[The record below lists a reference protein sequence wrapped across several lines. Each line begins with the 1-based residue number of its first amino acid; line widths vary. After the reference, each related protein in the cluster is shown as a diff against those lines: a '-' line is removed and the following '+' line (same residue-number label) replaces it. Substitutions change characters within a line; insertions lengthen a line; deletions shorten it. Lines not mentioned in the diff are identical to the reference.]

1 MPVSSP
7 QTHASRKRI
16 AILGSTGSIG
26 EQTLDMVRAHADR
39 LEVVALAAGR
49 NAERLAEQAEEFN
62 VDLLAVASEDAAGE
76 LEATGSRVL
85 TGQDGIC
92 ELVEASG
99 ADLVIGAIS
108 GVAGLRPLMVALEG
122 GIDCA
127 LANKEPL
134 VAAGA
139 LVTAAARHSGAE
151 LLPIDSEIS
160 AIFQCMRGEQA
171 SEVERI
177 LLTASGG
184 PFSGLSAE
192 ELAQVTAER
201 ALDHPT
207 WRMGRKVTID
217 SATLANKG
225 FEVFEVHWM
234 FNVDVRKIDV
244 VVHHQSIIHSMVQFE
259 DGSVIAQMGPPDM
272 RMPIQFAIFYPE
284 RVRNELPRMS
294 LPEIGSLTFAEPDTE
309 RFPCLRLAFSAARA
323 GRSYPAVLN
332 AADEVAVDAFLDG
345 KIEFMRIPELIER
358 ALEKHHAFAIDTLG
372 DVEEAD
378 AWARGY
384 VAGLI

>member
-1 MPVSSP
+1 MPESSP
-7 QTHASRKRI
+7 QASRKRI

-49 NAERLAEQAEEFN
+49 NAERLSEQAAEFN
-62 VDLLAVASEDAAGE
+62 VDLLALASEDAAAE
-76 LEATGSRVL
+76 LEAADSRVL
-85 TGQDGIC
+85 LGQDGIC

-108 GVAGLRPLMVALEG
+108 GVAGLKPLMVALEG

-139 LVTAAARHSGAE
+139 LVTAAARHSGAA

-160 AIFQCMRGEQA
+160 AIFQCLRGEQA

-184 PFSGLSAE
+184 PFSRLSAE
-192 ELAQVTAER
+192 ELQQVTPER

-225 FEVFEVHWM
+225 FEVFEVQWM
-234 FNVDVRKIDV
+234 FNVDVRKIEV
-244 VVHHQSIIHSMVQFE
+244 VVHHQSIIHSMVQFH

-284 RVRNELPRMS
+284 RVANDLPRMS

-358 ALEKHHAFAIDTLG
+358 ALEEHHAFAVDTLG

>member
-1 MPVSSP
+1 MTD
-7 QTHASRKRI
+7 THSQDGPKRI

-26 EQTLDMVRAHADR
+26 EQTLDMVRAHSER
-39 LEVVALAAGR
+39 LSVVAVAAGH
-49 NAERLAEQAEEFN
+49 NAARLTEQAAEFD
-62 VDLLAVASEDAAGE
+62 VDLLALASEDAA
-76 LEATGSRVL
+76 TGLDVP
-85 TGQDGIC
+85 GAQVFAGADGIC
-92 ELVEASG
+92 ELVEASD

-108 GVAGLRPLMVALEG
+108 GVAGLRPLMVALEA

-134 VAAGA
+134 VAAGS
-139 LVTAAARHSGAE
+139 LVTATARNSGAA

-160 AIFQCMRGEQA
+160 AIFQCLRGEQ
-171 SEVERI
+171 STEVERI

-184 PFSGLSAE
+184 PFSKLSVE
-192 ELAQVTAER
+192 ELQQVTPER

-225 FEVFEVHWM
+225 FEVFEVRWM
-234 FNVDVRKIDV
+234 FNVDVRNIEV
-244 VVHHQSIIHSMVQFE
+244 VVHHQSIIHSMVQFQ
-259 DGSVIAQMGPPDM
+259 DGSVIAQMGLPDM
-272 RMPIQFAIFYPE
+272 RVPIQFAIFYPD
-284 RVRNELPRMS
+284 RVANDLPRMS

-332 AADEVAVDAFLDG
+332 AADEVAVGAFLDG
-345 KIEFMRIPELIER
+345 RIEFMRIPELIER
-358 ALEKHHAFAIDTLG
+358 ALEEHQAFAIDTLG

-384 VAGLI
+384 VEDII

>member
-1 MPVSSP
+1 M
-7 QTHASRKRI
+7 TASRPGDGRKRI

-26 EQTLDMVRAHADR
+26 EQTLEMVRAHPDR
-39 LEVVALAAGR
+39 LAVVALAAGA
-49 NAERLAEQAEEFN
+49 NAARLSEQAAEFG
-62 VDLLAVASEDAAGE
+62 VELLALADEAAAGE
-76 LEATGSRVL
+76 LSADDARLFTGA
-85 TGQDGIC
+85 DGIC
-92 ELVEASG
+92 DLVSAAD

-108 GVAGLRPLMVALEG
+108 GVAGLRPLMVALEAG
-122 GIDCA
+122 VDCA

-134 VAAGA
+134 VAAGG
-139 LVTAAARHSGAE
+139 LVIETARKAGAQ

-160 AIFQCMRGEQA
+160 AIFQCMRGERS

-184 PFSGLSAE
+184 PFSRLSE
-192 ELAQVTAER
+192 DELQQVTPDR

-225 FEVFEVHWM
+225 FEVFEVKWM
-234 FNVDVRKIDV
+234 FGVDVRQIEV
-244 VVHHQSIIHSMVQFE
+244 VIHHQSIIHSMVQFH
-259 DGSVIAQMGPPDM
+259 DGSVMAQMGPPDM
-272 RMPIQFAIFYPE
+272 RLPIGFALFYPD
-284 RVRNELPRMS
+284 RVQNDLPRLS
-294 LPEIGSLTFAEPDTE
+294 LPDVASLTFAWPDTQ

-332 AADEVAVDAFLDG
+332 AADEVAVEAFLAG
-345 KIEFMRIPELIER
+345 RIPFMRIPELIER
-358 ALEKHHAFAIDTLG
+358 ALEEHQAFDIDSLG

-378 AWARGY
+378 SWARGY
-384 VAGLI
+384 VSGLL

>member
-1 MPVSSP
+1 MTDDTQS
-7 QTHASRKRI
+7 QERKRI

-26 EQTLDMVRAHADR
+26 EQTLDMVRTHADR
-39 LEVVALAAGR
+39 LSVVALAAGR
-49 NAERLAEQAEEFN
+49 NSMRLAEQAEEFD
-62 VDLLAVASEDAAGE
+62 VDLLALANEDAAADVSVSGP
-76 LEATGSRVL
+76 RVL
-85 TGQDGIC
+85 TGADGIC
-92 ELVEASG
+92 ELVEEAD

-108 GVAGLRPLMVALEG
+108 GVAGLRPLTVALDRG
-122 GIDCA
+122 MDCA

-139 LVTAAARHSGAE
+139 LVTETARKSGAK

-160 AIFQCMRGEQA
+160 AIFQCLRGEQR

-184 PFSGLSAE
+184 PFSDLSKE
-192 ELAQVTAER
+192 ELQDVTAER

-207 WRMGRKVTID
+207 WKMGRKVTID

-225 FEVFEVHWM
+225 FEVFEVRWM
-234 FNVDVRKIDV
+234 FDVDVRDIEV
-244 VVHHQSIIHSMVQFE
+244 IVHHQSIIHSMVQFQ

-272 RMPIQFAIFYPE
+272 RIAIQFAIFYPD
-284 RVRNELPRMS
+284 RVKNDLPRMS
-294 LPEIGSLTFAEPDTE
+294 LAELGSLTFAEPDTD

-332 AADEVAVDAFLDG
+332 AADEVAVEAFLDDR
-345 KIEFMRIPELIER
+345 IEFMRIPELIER
-358 ALEKHHAFAIDTLG
+358 ALEEHRAFEIDTLNE
-372 DVEEAD
+372 VERAD
-378 AWARGY
+378 AWAREY
-384 VAGLI
+384 VSGII

>member
-1 MPVSSP
+1 MPESSR
-7 QTHASRKRI
+7 QDSRKRI
-16 AILGSTGSIG
+16 VILGSTGSVG
-26 EQTLDMVRAHADR
+26 EQALEMVRAHADR

-49 NAERLAEQAEEFN
+49 NAAQLQRQATEFN
-62 VDLLAVASEDAAGE
+62 VDLLALANEDAAAK
-76 LEATGSRVL
+76 LTVDDATVFAGAE
-85 TGQDGIC
+85 GIC
-92 ELVEASG
+92 ELVEASE

-108 GVAGLRPLMVALEG
+108 GVAGLKPLLVALRG

-134 VAAGA
+134 VAAGG
-139 LVTAAARHSGAE
+139 LVTAAARHSGAA

-160 AIFQCMRGEQA
+160 AIFQCLRGERTA
-171 SEVERI
+171 EVERI

-184 PFSGLSAE
+184 PFSQLSAE
-192 ELAQVTAER
+192 ELEQVTAER

-234 FNVDVRKIDV
+234 FNVDVRNIEV
-244 VVHHQSIIHSMVQFE
+244 VVHHQSIIHSMVQFH
-259 DGSVIAQMGPPDM
+259 DSSVIAQMGPPDM
-272 RMPIQFAIFYPE
+272 RVPIQFAIFYPD
-284 RVRNELPRMS
+284 RVENDLPRMS
-294 LPEIGSLTFAEPDTE
+294 LPEIGALTFEKPDTD

-332 AADEVAVDAFLDG
+332 AADEVAVQAFLEG
-345 KIEFMRIPELIER
+345 RIGFMRIPELIER
-358 ALEKHHAFAIDTLG
+358 ALEEHQAFAIDTLG

-378 AWARGY
+378 AWARRY
-384 VAGLI
+384 VTELL

>member
-1 MPVSSP
+1 M
-7 QTHASRKRI
+7 TDTRKRL

-26 EQTLDMVRAHADR
+26 EQTLEMVRAHPDR
-39 LEVVALAAGR
+39 LTVTALAAGR
-49 NAERLAEQAEEFN
+49 NAQRLLEQAEEFK
-62 VDLLAVASEDAAGE
+62 VDLLGLADEDAAAE
-76 LEATGSRVL
+76 LSPPDRTLLGGSE
-85 TGQDGIC
+85 GIC
-92 ELVEASG
+92 ELVQRAD

-108 GVAGLRPLMVALEG
+108 GVAGLRPLLVALEA

-134 VAAGA
+134 VAAGPI
-139 LVTAAARHSGAE
+139 VTETARQGGAA

-160 AIFQCMRGEQA
+160 AIFQCLRGERA
-171 SEVERI
+171 DEVEKV

-184 PFSGLSAE
+184 PFSRLSEE
-192 ELAQVTAER
+192 ELQQVTPER

-207 WRMGRKVTID
+207 WKMGRKVTID

-225 FEVFEVHWM
+225 FEVFEIQWM
-234 FNVDVRKIDV
+234 FGVDVRRIEV
-244 VVHHQSIIHSMVQFE
+244 VVHHQSIIHSMVQFQ

-272 RMPIQFAIFYPE
+272 RTPIQFAIFYPE
-284 RVRNELPRMS
+284 RVVNDLPRMS
-294 LPEIGSLTFAEPDTE
+294 LAEIGELTFAEPDTT

-332 AADEVAVDAFLDG
+332 AADEVAVGAFLDG
-345 KIEFMRIPELIER
+345 RISFMRIPELIER
-358 ALEKHHAFAIDTLG
+358 TLEEHQPFDIDTLG

-378 AWARGY
+378 GWARTR
-384 VAGLI
+384 VQDLI

>member
-1 MPVSSP
+1 M
-7 QTHASRKRI
+7 TASRSGDGRKRI

-26 EQTLDMVRAHADR
+26 EQTLEMVRAHPDR
-39 LEVVALAAGR
+39 LAVVALAAGA
-49 NAERLAEQAEEFN
+49 NAARLSEQAAEFG
-62 VDLLAVASEDAAGE
+62 VELLALADEAAAGE
-76 LEATGSRVL
+76 LSADDARLFTGA
-85 TGQDGIC
+85 DGIC
-92 ELVEASG
+92 DLVSAAE

-108 GVAGLRPLMVALEG
+108 GVAGLRPLMVALEAG
-122 GIDCA
+122 VDCA

-134 VAAGA
+134 VAAGG
-139 LVTAAARHSGAE
+139 LVIETARKAGAQ

-160 AIFQCMRGEQA
+160 AIFQCMRGERS

-184 PFSGLSAE
+184 PFSRLSE
-192 ELAQVTAER
+192 DELQQVTPDR

-225 FEVFEVHWM
+225 FEVFEVKWM
-234 FNVDVRKIDV
+234 FGVDVRQIEV
-244 VVHHQSIIHSMVQFE
+244 VIHHQSIIHSMVQFH
-259 DGSVIAQMGPPDM
+259 DGSVMAQMGPPDM
-272 RMPIQFAIFYPE
+272 RLPIGFALFHPD
-284 RVRNELPRMS
+284 RVQNDLPRLS
-294 LPEIGSLTFAEPDTE
+294 LPDVASLTFARPDTQ

-332 AADEVAVDAFLDG
+332 AADEVAVEAFLAG
-345 KIEFMRIPELIER
+345 RIPFMRIPELIER
-358 ALEKHHAFAIDTLG
+358 ALEEHQAFEIDSLG

-378 AWARGY
+378 SWARGY
-384 VAGLI
+384 VSGLL

>member
-1 MPVSSP
+1 MPESNP
-7 QTHASRKRI
+7 RDSRKRI
-16 AILGSTGSIG
+16 AILGSTGSVG
-26 EQTLDMVRAHADR
+26 EQTLEMVRAHADR
-39 LEVVALAAGR
+39 LEVVALAAGG
-49 NAERLAEQAEEFN
+49 NADRLEQQAVEFD
-62 VDLLAVASEDAAGE
+62 VELLALADEKAVGRLGVPDAEVFAGADGACR
-76 LEATGSRVL
+76 LIEAA
-85 TGQDGIC
+85 
-92 ELVEASG
+92 E

-108 GVAGLRPLMVALEG
+108 GVAGLKPLLVALEA

-134 VAAGA
+134 VAAGG
-139 LVTAAARHSGAE
+139 LVTEAARHSGAA

-160 AIFQCMRGEQA
+160 AIFQCLRGERA

-177 LLTASGG
+177 MLTASGG
-184 PFSGLSAE
+184 PFSGLSAD
-192 ELAQVTAER
+192 ELQQVTAER

-244 VVHHQSIIHSMVQFE
+244 VVHHQSIIHSMVQFH
-259 DGSVIAQMGPPDM
+259 DSSVIAQMGPPDM
-272 RMPIQFAIFYPE
+272 RVPIQFAIFYPD
-284 RVRNELPRMS
+284 RVENDLQRMS
-294 LPEIGSLTFAEPDTE
+294 LPEIGSLTFEEPDTE

-332 AADEVAVDAFLDG
+332 AADEVAVEAFLDG
-345 KIEFMRIPELIER
+345 RIGFMRIPELIER
-358 ALEKHHAFAIDTLG
+358 ALEEHQAFAIDSLG

-378 AWARGY
+378 GWARNY
-384 VAGLI
+384 VAERI

>member
-1 MPVSSP
+1 MPESSP
-7 QTHASRKRI
+7 QDSRKRI
-16 AILGSTGSIG
+16 AILGSTGSVG
-26 EQTLDMVRAHADR
+26 EQTLDMARAHADR
-39 LEVVALAAGR
+39 IRVVALAAGR
-49 NAERLAEQAEEFN
+49 NHERLAEQAAEFD
-62 VDLLAVASEDAAGE
+62 VEVLALADEDAARDLNVPG
-76 LEATGSRVL
+76 ARIFAG
-85 TGQDGIC
+85 GDGIC
-92 ELVEASG
+92 DLVEASG

-108 GVAGLRPLMVALEG
+108 GVAGLRPLMVALER

-139 LVTAAARHSGAE
+139 LVTAAARHSGAA
-151 LLPIDSEIS
+151 LLPVDSEIS
-160 AIFQCMRGEQA
+160 AIFQCLRGEKA

-184 PFSGLSAE
+184 PFSKLSAR
-192 ELAQVTAER
+192 ELQQVTAER

-225 FEVFEVHWM
+225 FEVFEAHWM

-244 VVHHQSIIHSMVQFE
+244 VVHHQSIIHSMVQFH
-259 DGSVIAQMGPPDM
+259 DSSVIAQMGPPDM
-272 RMPIQFAIFYPE
+272 RVPIQFAIFYPD
-284 RVRNELPRMS
+284 RVENDLPRMS
-294 LPEIGSLTFAEPDTE
+294 LPEIGSLTFEEPDTE

-332 AADEVAVDAFLDG
+332 AADEVAVEAFLDDRIG
-345 KIEFMRIPELIER
+345 FMRIPELIER
-358 ALEKHHAFAIDTLG
+358 ALEEHQAFKIDTLA

-378 AWARGY
+378 GWARRY
-384 VAGLI
+384 VRGLI

>member
-1 MPVSSP
+1 VTAPRTP
-7 QTHASRKRI
+7 DAHKRI

-26 EQTLDMVRAHADR
+26 EQTLEMVRAHPDR

-49 NAERLAEQAEEFN
+49 NASRLAEQAEEFGVELLGLAN
-62 VDLLAVASEDAAGE
+62 EAGVEDLSAAG
-76 LEATGSRVL
+76 ARVL

-92 ELVEASG
+92 ELVEAAE

-108 GVAGLRPLMVALEG
+108 GVAGLKPLMVALEAG
-122 GIDCA
+122 VDCA

-134 VAAGA
+134 VAAGG
-139 LVTAAARHSGAE
+139 LVTEAARQSGAL

-160 AIFQCMRGEQA
+160 AIFQCLRGERS

-184 PFSGLSAE
+184 PFSRLSAA
-192 ELAQVTAER
+192 ELQKVTAER

-234 FNVDVRKIDV
+234 FGVDVRNIEV
-244 VVHHQSIIHSMVQFE
+244 VIHHQSIIHSMVQFH
-259 DGSVIAQMGPPDM
+259 DGSVIGQMGPPDM
-272 RMPIQFAIFYPE
+272 RLPIGFALFYPD
-284 RVRNELPRMS
+284 RTANDLPRLS
-294 LPEIGSLTFAEPDTE
+294 LPEVGSLTFAEPDTD

-332 AADEVAVDAFLDG
+332 AADEVAVEAFLDG
-345 KIEFMRIPELIER
+345 RIEFMRIPELIER
-358 ALEKHHAFAIDTLG
+358 ALEEHQAFDSDTLG

-378 AWARGY
+378 AWARQY
-384 VAGLI
+384 VAGLS